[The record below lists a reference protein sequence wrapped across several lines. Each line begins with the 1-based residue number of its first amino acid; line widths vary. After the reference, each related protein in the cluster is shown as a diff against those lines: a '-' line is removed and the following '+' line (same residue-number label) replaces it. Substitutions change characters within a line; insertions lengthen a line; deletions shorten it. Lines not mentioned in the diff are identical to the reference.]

1 MRRFRFVVAF
11 GVFVSWSPCL
21 SAADEPAPPTTAQ
34 ALELSR
40 AWLDAQRAYEGVPGM
55 SAAIVHDQATLWSG
69 GAGVADRASS
79 LPAGAD
85 TLYSICSVTKLF
97 TSIGVLQLRDL
108 GKLSLEDPVSKH
120 LPWFAMKAAPEGR
133 AATIRG
139 ILTHS
144 SGLPRESDY
153 PYWSGDFDF
162 PTREKII
169 ERVAAQEPLYPS
181 ERYFQYSNLGLT
193 LAGEIVSAASGQPYD
208 QYIRRS
214 ILEPLG
220 MHATYPEIPMGEKGK
235 RLAVGHSARRRD
247 GSRTALPVF
256 QTRGIAPAA
265 GFASTASDL
274 ARFASWQFRALAGN
288 DDTVLDRRT
297 LREMHRPHW
306 VDPDFETF
314 WGLGFAVAKEG
325 ETVFVTHGG
334 SCPGFR
340 TAFVLEPKTKVGVI
354 VMANAS
360 GVDTGK
366 YATALHAL
374 VAPTLKAK
382 PESVAPPPQQQPPPP
397 PKADTLAPYLGT
409 YDDFPWGGE
418 TIVFAW
424 GDDLGMVSLPT
435 MEPAKALDKL
445 RRTGEHTFRRV
456 RKDDTLGEAV
466 VFEIGPDG
474 RATRYWQHS
483 NPSARLR

>member
-1 MRRFRFVVAF
+1 MLNIRPVLAF
-11 GVFVSWSPCL
+11 SVLLASSPCL
-21 SAADEPAPPTTAQ
+21 FAADEPAPPTTAQ

-40 AWLDAQRAYEGVPGM
+40 LWLDGQRAYEGVPGM
-55 SAAIVHDQATLWSG
+55 SAAIVHDQETLWSG
-69 GAGVADRASS
+69 GAGVADLASNR
-79 LPAGAD
+79 PATAD
-85 TLYSICSVTKLF
+85 TLYSICSVSKLF

-108 GKLSLEDPVSKH
+108 GKLSLEDPVGKH
-120 LPWFAMKAAPEGR
+120 LSWFRMKAAPEGR
-133 AATIRG
+133 PATIRG

-153 PYWSGDFDF
+153 PYWTGDFDF
-162 PTREKII
+162 PTRDKII
-169 ERVAAQEPLYPS
+169 ERVASQEALYPS
-181 ERYFQYSNLGLT
+181 ERYLQYSNLGLT
-193 LAGEIVSAASGQPYD
+193 LAGEIVTAVSGQPYD
-208 QYIRRS
+208 RYIRRS
-214 ILEPLG
+214 ILDPLG
-220 MHATYPEIPMGEKGK
+220 MGATYPEIPVEEKGK

-247 GSRTALPVF
+247 GSRAALPVF

-265 GFASTASDL
+265 GFASTVDDL

-325 ETVFVTHGG
+325 DRVFVSHGG

-340 TAFVLEPKTKVGVI
+340 TAFVLEPETKVGVI

-360 GVDTGK
+360 GVNTGK
-366 YATALHAL
+366 YAFALHAI
-374 VAPTLKAK
+374 VAPTLKGK
-382 PESVAPPPQQQPPPP
+382 PQGAASNGS
-397 PKADTLAPYLGT
+397 TLAPYLGT

-418 TIVFAW
+418 TIIFAW

-435 MEPAKALDKL
+435 MEPSKDMEKL
-445 RRTGEHTFRRV
+445 RRTGEHTFRRL
-456 RKDDTLGEAV
+456 RKDDTLGETI
-466 VFEIGPDG
+466 VFEIGADG
-474 RATRYWQHS
+474 RATKYWQHS
-483 NPSARLR
+483 NPSPRLR